1 MSLHHLCK
9 VNCGGTA
16 CEAPRR
22 IEPDREEV
30 VVLYLDNSAL
40 ARFVRA
46 ILHAGRECSRLFA
59 RTSNYLS
66 DRRRYGNEEF

>member
-1 MSLHHLCK
+1 MSHDTKTRQARADHE
-9 VNCGGTA
+9 G
-16 CEAPRR
+16 
-22 IEPDREEV
+22 
-30 VVLYLDNSAL
+30 VLYLDNSAL